1 MSNILWIAAVVYHN
15 CIGGIGYVR
24 GVCDVVCWGS
34 GNMYG
39 NGIKNRRR
47 PESQKRRQN
56 INAYLV

>member
-1 MSNILWIAAVVYHN
+1 MERAKKADILWLAAVVHSD
-15 CIGGIGYVR
+15 GIGSTGDIR

-47 PESQKRRQN
+47 PEIKERRKG
-56 INAYLV
+56 